1 MIKWVVLHLFSLSF
15 FLTVTNVLSQPSEI
29 KNTPQEY
36 ILQYKEVAINEM
48 LSQGIPASI
57 TLAQGLLESGNGNSA
72 LSVYANNHFGIKCH
86 KEWSGPSYIMDD
98 DAENECFRKY
108 ERVADSYKDHSL
120 FLKTR
125 SRYSFLFELPTTD
138 YKSWARGLKL
148 AGYAT
153 LPTYAEELIVL
164 IERHRL
170 YEYDKLQALTS
181 KTIKPEHVTL
191 KAEIKPVLKFNKLK
205 FIIVKPGDTFYKI
218 ANEQNIEI
226 KQLLKY
232 NDMDEKDK
240 LICGSK
246 IYLEPKHKKAIENY
260 HVVCKS
266 ETMKSISQLHGVKL
280 KSLYAKNNLKIGEEP
295 TIGEKLNLR
304 SKRKKHN

>member
-1 MIKWVVLHLFSLSF
+1 MIKWVALHLFSLSF
-15 FLTVTNVLSQPSEI
+15 FLMTPNFFSQPSEI

-36 ILQYKEVAINEM
+36 ILQYKEIAINEM
-48 LSQGIPASI
+48 LTHGIPASI

-125 SRYSFLFELPTTD
+125 PRYSFLFELPTTD
-138 YKSWARGLKL
+138 YKAWAKGLKL

-153 LPTYAEELIVL
+153 LPTYAEELIDI
-164 IERHRL
+164 IERHKL
-170 YEYDKLQALTS
+170 FEYDKLQVLAS
-181 KTIKPEHVTL
+181 KTVKPEQVKL
-191 KAEIKPVLKFNKLK
+191 KAEIKPVLKFNNIK
-205 FIIVKPGDTFYKI
+205 FIIIKPGDTFYKI
-218 ANEQNIEI
+218 SSEQNLEI
-226 KQLLKY
+226 KQLLRF

-240 LICGSK
+240 LICGTK
-246 IYLEPKHKKAIENY
+246 IYLEPKHNKAMENY
-260 HVVCKS
+260 HVVCKG
-266 ETMKSISQLHGVKL
+266 ETMKSIAQFHGIKL

-295 TIGEKLNLR
+295 AVGDVLNLR
-304 SKRKKHN
+304 TRKKA

>member
-1 MIKWVVLHLFSLSF
+1 MIKWVALHLFSLSF
-15 FLTVTNVLSQPSEI
+15 FLMTPNFFSQPPEI

-36 ILQYKEVAINEM
+36 ILQYKEIAINEM
-48 LSQGIPASI
+48 LTHGIPASI

-125 SRYSFLFELPTTD
+125 PRYSFLFELPTTD
-138 YKSWARGLKL
+138 YKAWAKGLKL

-153 LPTYAEELIVL
+153 LPTYAEELIDI
-164 IERHRL
+164 IERHKL
-170 YEYDKLQALTS
+170 FEYDKLQVLAS
-181 KTIKPEHVTL
+181 KTYKPEQVKL
-191 KAEIKPVLKFNKLK
+191 KAEIKPVLKFNNIK
-205 FIIVKPGDTFYKI
+205 FIIVKPGETFYKI
-218 ANEQNIEI
+218 ASEQNLEI
-226 KQLLKY
+226 KHLLRF

-240 LICGSK
+240 LIFGTK
-246 IYLEPKHKKAIENY
+246 IYLEPKHKKAMENY
-260 HVVCKS
+260 HVVCKG
-266 ETMKSISQLHGVKL
+266 ETMKSISQFHGIKL

-295 TIGEKLNLR
+295 AVGDVLNLR
-304 SKRKKHN
+304 TRKKA